1 MHYIALYVEVA
12 QASGRSSSCG
22 NHTATR
28 LNTKLDVYMGRTCL
42 AKNGARERLG
52 HEEQVISTRME
63 GRGIL

>member
-1 MHYIALYVEVA
+1 M
-12 QASGRSSSCG
+12 
-22 NHTATR
+22 
-28 LNTKLDVYMGRTCL
+28 LNTKLDTYL